1 MSEAL
6 FEAETQINFNEGS
19 DTATVYTASSRVAKL
34 LKRRGI
40 EPVRVDRDDKG
51 KERSWFFEVS
61 KWAVMLK
68 PANRLVKIGGR
79 KINASAVET
88 QEDAQNGDIS

>member
-1 MSEAL
+1 M
-6 FEAETQINFNEGS
+6 
-19 DTATVYTASSRVAKL
+19 V
-34 LKRRGI
+34 
-40 EPVRVDRDDKG
+40 
-51 KERSWFFEVS
+51 FEVS